1 MKINIKKPPKTIEEL
16 EKIILLQQQKIE
28 NQRIEITSH
37 KERYVRL
44 LEEFKLEKCRHY
56 GTSSE
61 SNIYQ
66 SDLFD
71 ESGVEITGELKD
83 QLDDTIDVE
92 GYQRK
97 KHPVRRPIPKDMPR
111 EVIIHDIAEHEKL
124 CDCGAELVR
133 IGEVISEQIKY
144 IPAKLSV
151 VQHVRPKYACKPCQE
166 NVKIA
171 PMPSLL
177 LPKSIATPELV
188 AYTIIAKYCDHI
200 ALYRQQ
206 GIWDR
211 LGIDMPRSSLCEW
224 LLKVS
229 ALCEPLV
236 KLLRENIIVY
246 DYAQADETTVQ
257 VLDEIGRSNK
267 TKSYIWCYRG
277 GGKRPSIVYE
287 YQETRGGYHAEE
299 FLSGF
304 NGYLQ
309 SDAYSGYNFA
319 NKNDGIIRV
328 GCMAHARRKFADIIK
343 ISKTSGLAHEAIKFF
358 KALYKVEKEARD
370 GNLSPQDRFTLREEK
385 STPTLTSFKAW
396 LDYYLTKT
404 PVQSKIGEAIR
415 YTLSN
420 WELLNNHLKD
430 GRIEID
436 NNLLENAIRPFA
448 VGKNWLF
455 MGSPSGANAGA
466 IFYSLIE
473 TCKANG
479 IEPYKYFCDILH
491 RIRECNSEEDFRKLL
506 PQSILFKP
514 IYTYMFAEKYILNL
528 PT

>member
-1 MKINIKKPPKTIEEL
+1 MEINIKKLPKTVEEL
-16 EKIILLQQQKIE
+16 EKIILLQQQ
-28 NQRIEITSH
+28 EIIAY
-37 KERYVRL
+37 KERYIRL
-44 LEEFKLEKCRHY
+44 LEEFKLEKSRHY

-61 SNIYQ
+61 KNIYQ

-71 ESGVEITGELKD
+71 ESGVEVECELKD
-83 QLDDTIDVE
+83 QLDDTIDVD

-97 KHPVRRPIPKDMPR
+97 KHPIRRPIPKDMPR
-111 EVIIHDIAEHEKL
+111 EVIIHDIAEHEKT
-124 CDCGAELVR
+124 CGCGAQLVR

-151 VQHVRPKYACKPCQE
+151 VQHVRPKYVCKPCQE

-200 ALYRQQ
+200 PLYRQQ
-206 GIWDR
+206 NIWDR
-211 LGIDMPRSSLCEW
+211 LGIDMPRSSLCGW
-224 LLKVS
+224 ILKVS
-229 ALCEPLV
+229 ELCEPLV
-236 KLLRENIIVY
+236 KLLRENIIAY

-277 GGKRPSIVYE
+277 GGIYPSIVYE

-304 NGYLQ
+304 KGFLQ

-319 NKNDGIIRV
+319 NKDNDIVRV

-343 ISKTSGLAHEAIKFF
+343 ISKTTNGLANEAVKFF
-358 KALYKVEKEARD
+358 KALYKIEKEVRD
-370 GNLSPQDRFTLREEK
+370 GNLSSQDRFDLRVEK
-385 STPTLTSFKAW
+385 STPILKSFKIW
-396 LDYYLTKT
+396 LDNHLTKT

-415 YTLSN
+415 YTQSN
-420 WELLNNHLKD
+420 WELLNNYLKD

-448 VGKNWLF
+448 LGRKNWMF
-455 MGSPSGANAGA
+455 MGSPSGARAGA
-466 IFYSLIE
+466 TFYTLIE

-479 IEPYKYFCDILH
+479 IEPYLYLCSMLH
-491 RIRECNSEEDFRKLL
+491 RIRECLTENDYRKLL
-506 PQSILFKP
+506 PQFIQ
-514 IYTYMFAEKYILNL
+514 I
-528 PT
+528 